1 MREKQIQMV
10 DLQGQY
16 RRLQHEIDPAL
27 QEVLAGCA
35 FINGPQVAAF
45 SRHLADY
52 LHIPHVI
59 PCGNGTDAL
68 QIALMALDLRPGDE
82 VIVPAFTY
90 VAAAEVVALLGLVP
104 VWADVDPLTFNLD
117 PARVEAAIGPRTKA
131 IIAVHLFGQCC
142 AMERLLSVAEKHG
155 LYLIEDNAQSLGSR
169 YTFSDG
175 MQKQAGTMGHI
186 GTTSFFPSKPLACYG
201 DGGALFT
208 ASDTLAARLKMIA
221 NHGQLTKYHHQVIGC
236 NSRLDTLQAAVLDVK
251 LRHLDAFTQARV
263 AAARR
268 YEEGL
273 AGLPGVCLPR
283 VSAFST
289 HVYHQYT
296 LQLEEGKRDVV
307 QQRLRAE
314 GIPSMVYYPLPLHR
328 QEAFWGVARMS
339 EPAETAGRLS
349 RTVLS
354 LPIHTELD
362 EEEQAYIIE
371 KVKEAV
377 VTAG

>member
-16 RRLQHEIDPAL
+16 RRLQHEIDPAV

-45 SRHLADY
+45 SCHLAAY

-142 AMERLLSVAEKHG
+142 AMERLLSVAQKHG

-175 MQKQAGTMGHI
+175 TRKHAGTMGHI

-236 NSRLDTLQAAVLDVK
+236 NSRLDTLQAAVLEVK
-251 LRHLDAFTQARV
+251 LRHLDAFTQARL

-268 YEEGL
+268 YDEGL

-296 LQLEEGKRDVV
+296 LQLEEGKRDAV

-314 GIPSMVYYPLPLHR
+314 GVPSMVYYPLPLHR
-328 QEAFWGVARMS
+328 QEAFRGVARMP
-339 EPAETAGRLS
+339 EPPETAERLS

-377 VTAG
+377 ATAG